1 MAQRIPSHSTRES
14 TRSDLVAESSSEP
27 EKRPREKYENETA
40 RISEKPRMRSKESDS
55 DDAIGSG
62 NRSFEK
68 KPNLGMKIK
77 NKWKKIKEKFSA
89 ESSTTSRTKKS
100 TNASLYTMPS
110 DLSRS
115 EKIRLWRDNGQR
127 LLNNKEALQHDFADS
142 ANEVTRLLNE
152 GNDENAAQQ
161 FDETAYTGLGFR
173 FFVDSTVDGLKIL
186 GSKSMA
192 RVTSTKTQ
200 DFLADDDQDYAPA
213 RYILAKPIKIGA
225 FGIGPERFVDEVLK
239 LLREI
244 PEGCPVILD
253 ATHNELG
260 PDELN
265 QLVDVMENHPVIYH
279 LDLSGNP
286 LCSGDDAC
294 YAVARLFEAL
304 GPVSHLYLDETGIND
319 QTALLIEESLSQN
332 CCLRHLN
339 LQNNNLTET
348 GINTMIYAAVPS
360 DFFGRKKDDSALTTI
375 QLQHNAP
382 DDWDPII
389 TAINHVFMRAN
400 IFEEDFIPTSTAIP
414 VQIDI
419 PTSLIQELSVGETY
433 VSEIISPQ
441 DNSVDDRL

>member
-1 MAQRIPSHSTRES
+1 MAQRIPSHSARES
-14 TRSDLVAESSSEP
+14 TRSDLVAESSGESE
-27 EKRPREKYENETA
+27 KKPRGKYETEA
-40 RISEKPRMRSKESDS
+40 VRVSEKPRMRSKESGS
-55 DDAIGSG
+55 DDEIDSG
-62 NRSFEK
+62 HRSFEK

-77 NKWKKIKEKFSA
+77 NKWKKIKAKFSA
-89 ESSTTSRTKKS
+89 ESRTTTRTKKS
-100 TNASLYTMPS
+100 TNESLYTMPS
-110 DLSRS
+110 DLSRA
-115 EKIRLWRDNGQR
+115 EKMRLWRDNGQR
-127 LLNNKEALQHDFADS
+127 LLNNKEALQRDFADS

-161 FDETAYTGLGFR
+161 FNETTYAGLGFR

-186 GSKSMA
+186 GSKSNA
-192 RVTSTKTQ
+192 TVTSTKTQ
-200 DFLADDDQDYAPA
+200 DFLADDDQDYAPP
-213 RYILAKPIKIGA
+213 RYTLAKPIKIGA

-239 LLREI
+239 MLREI
-244 PEGCPVILD
+244 PEECPVILD

-265 QLVDVMENHPVIYH
+265 LLVDVMENHPVIYH

-286 LCSGDDAC
+286 LCTGNDAC

-319 QTALLIEESLSQN
+319 QTALLIEESLSEN
-332 CCLRHLN
+332 RCLRHLN
-339 LQNNNLTET
+339 LQHNNLTET
-348 GINTMIYAAVPS
+348 GINAMIYSAVTS

-382 DDWDPII
+382 NDWDPII

-400 IFEEDFIPTSTAIP
+400 IFDGDFTPASTAMP

-419 PTSLIQELSVGETY
+419 PTPLIQELSFGEPY